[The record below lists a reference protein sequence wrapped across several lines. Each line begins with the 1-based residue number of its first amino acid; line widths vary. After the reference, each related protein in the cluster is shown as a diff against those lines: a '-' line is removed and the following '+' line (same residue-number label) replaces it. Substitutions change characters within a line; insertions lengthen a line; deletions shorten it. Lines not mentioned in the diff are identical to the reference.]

1 MAVLQER
8 FPNWRE
14 LSIHESSPG
23 RRGVSKRLAQECPR
37 YVPSQF
43 FKDAPLGSMVE
54 EYRCE
59 NLEQLTFEDAAF
71 DLHITQDVMEHVWHP
86 EQAFAEIA
94 RTLKPGGAHLFTVPI
109 ENREQPSSPRIHIN
123 ASGALTYLKPPVYHG
138 NPIDGQGSLMT
149 MDWGFDIRDHIRE
162 ASGCET
168 EIIVIDD
175 VSRGIRAEYLEVLLT
190 RKPAR

>member
-8 FPNWRE
+8 FPNWRS
-14 LSIHESSPG
+14 LTIHESSPG
-23 RRGVSKRLAQECPR
+23 RRGVSLRLAEQCAR
-37 YVPSQF
+37 YIPSQF
-43 FKDAPLGSMVE
+43 FHGTPLGSMVG

-59 NLEQLTFEDAAF
+59 NLEQLTFEDASI

-86 EQAFAEIA
+86 ERAFAEIG

-109 ENREQPSSPRIHIN
+109 ENRDGPTSPRVSFDSTGTLIH
-123 ASGALTYLKPPVYHG
+123 LEPPVYHG
-138 NPIDGQGSLMT
+138 NPIDAKGSLVT

-168 EIIVIDD
+168 EIILIDD
-175 VSRGIRAEYLEVLLT
+175 ISRGIRAEYLEVLLT
-190 RKPAR
+190 SKPQ